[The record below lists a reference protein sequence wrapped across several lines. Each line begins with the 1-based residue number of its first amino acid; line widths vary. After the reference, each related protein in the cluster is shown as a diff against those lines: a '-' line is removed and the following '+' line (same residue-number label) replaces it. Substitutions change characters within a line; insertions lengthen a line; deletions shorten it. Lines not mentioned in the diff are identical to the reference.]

1 MNKTSFRPQTN
12 GFAFI
17 NSWTFEPGEEQEM
30 KRSLAVST
38 QAATERVGNSLGA
51 VMGMVTPLLNRM
63 VANAAPKNYGLCGG
77 MAAASLDYFQ
87 AGKPTPRG
95 KSVDDLPDRSTAE
108 GAELRKYLTDRQLE
122 SMAQNF
128 PKLLAWMV
136 MLHVDIPFYEGDGA
150 AWLLARSKDEWV
162 ELKGRIDAG
171 TPWPVMLIGS
181 SASPFNNH
189 QVLAYGYD
197 DPDEGTATMFVYDM
211 NCPGKENNIV
221 LDFRG
226 SVLQAKETCPDERR
240 GPLRGFFC
248 NEYRPAEPPD
258 VTY

>member
-1 MNKTSFRPQTN
+1 MRKTDFRPQTN
-12 GFAFI
+12 GFAFL
-17 NSWTFEPGEEQEM
+17 NAWTFEPAEEQEM
-30 KRSLAVST
+30 RQSLAVS
-38 QAATERVGNSLGA
+38 AERATATVGAQLGA
-51 VMGMVTPLLNRM
+51 LVGMVRPMLERM

-77 MAAASLDYFQ
+77 MAAAALDYFH
-87 AGKPTPRG
+87 AGQPTPRG
-95 KSVDDLPDRSTAE
+95 KSIDDLPDRSTPE
-108 GAELRKYLTDRQLE
+108 GAELRRYLTERQLE

-128 PKLLAWMV
+128 PKLIAWMV
-136 MLHVDIPFYEGDGA
+136 MLHIDVPFVEGDGA

-162 ELKGRIDAG
+162 ELKQHIDAG

-197 DPDEGTATMFVYDM
+197 DPDEGTATVFVYDM
-211 NCPGKENNIV
+211 NCPGRENSLT

-226 SVLQAKETCPDERR
+226 AVLQAQETCPDARR

-248 NEYRPAEPPD
+248 NAYRPADPPD